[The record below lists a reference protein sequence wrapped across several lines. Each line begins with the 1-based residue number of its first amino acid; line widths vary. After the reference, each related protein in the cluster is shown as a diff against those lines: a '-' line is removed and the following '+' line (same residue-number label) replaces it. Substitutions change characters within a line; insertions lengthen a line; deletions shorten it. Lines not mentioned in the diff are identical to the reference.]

1 MRHRRSSRQGA
12 RFSPGP
18 LILLVV
24 AGLALVALAYVAARM
39 FLAGR
44 PAITVSAP
52 FEVVGRN
59 STLVVDVQD
68 KHGLKAAKVTVRQ
81 GDQEHV
87 VVDRTYT
94 PPKPADQLRWTPAQE
109 KSFRLQE
116 GPGKVTV
123 WARNDSWGDFLR
135 GRVATLE
142 KDFTV
147 RLVPPRLEVQTS
159 QHYVNQGGCD
169 MVVYKVTPPSVTN
182 GVQVGGHLF
191 RGFPV
196 PGATDPALHFA
207 IFCLPYDAPA
217 NTPVRALARDEAD
230 NQVLV
235 GFWLKVFPKAFR
247 TRELPLDDTFMN
259 KVVPEIMSQTPAL
272 QERGG
277 LLENYLQINRDL
289 RKTNNEELARLAAAS
304 HQGFLWSEPF
314 QQLGNSQVEAQFADT
329 RRYVYGGK
337 VVDQQT
343 HLGFDLATTAHAPV
357 TAANDGVV
365 VMAEFFGIYGNAVAI
380 DHGYGLLSLYGHLS
394 SFEVK
399 KGDTVK
405 RGQVIARSG
414 ATGLAAG
421 DHLHFSMLY
430 QDVQVDP
437 REWWDAHWI
446 HDRLAVK
453 LAQFGSGTGP
463 GRMVK
468 AEATPGAGPAAASP
482 AAPR

>member
-1 MRHRRSSRQGA
+1 VRNRRSSRQGA

-24 AGLALVALAYVAARM
+24 LGLSLVALAYVAVRM
-39 FLAGR
+39 LLAGR

-59 STLVVDVQD
+59 STLLVDVQD
-68 KHGLKAAKVTVRQ
+68 KHGLKAARVTVRQ
-81 GDQEHV
+81 GDQDHV
-87 VVDRTYT
+87 VLDRTYA
-94 PPKPADQLRWTPAQE
+94 PPRPSDQLRWQPAQE
-109 KSFRLQE
+109 KAFKLQE

-147 RLVPPRLEVQTS
+147 RLVPPRVEVQTT
-159 QHYVNQGGCD
+159 QHYVSQGGCD
-169 MVVYKVTPPSVTN
+169 TVVYKVTPAGVAS
-182 GVQVGGHLF
+182 GVQVGEHFF

-196 PGATDPALHFA
+196 PGASDPALHFA
-207 IFCLPYDAPA
+207 IFCLPYDAKPG
-217 NTPVRALARDEAD
+217 TPVRVSARDEAD
-230 NQVLV
+230 NQSLV

-247 TRELPLDDTFMN
+247 TRDLPLDDTFMN
-259 KVVPEIMSQTPAL
+259 KVVPEIMSQTPSL
-272 QERGG
+272 TDQGD
-277 LLENYLQINRDL
+277 LLKNYLQINRDL
-289 RKTNNEELARLAAAS
+289 RKANNGELARLAASS

-329 RRYVYGGK
+329 RRYIYNGQA
-337 VVDQQT
+337 VDQQT

-357 TAANDGVV
+357 TAANDGTVV
-365 VMAEFFGIYGNAVAI
+365 VAEFFGIYGNAVVI
-380 DHGYGLLSLYGHLS
+380 DHGYGLMSLYGHLS
-394 SFEVK
+394 TFDVK
-399 KGDTVK
+399 KGESVK
-405 RGQVIARSG
+405 RGQTIAHSG

-468 AEATPGAGPAAASP
+468 AASPGAGPGAASP